1 MLSPAA
7 EQEAAR
13 REWILRAVAA
23 GMMAAGL
30 AIVYAP
36 GLQGPFLYDDIFEI
50 ENNPA
55 LTQRGKPFDIMF
67 GSTGFPH
74 RPLPY
79 FSFAVNYRIH
89 GLATTGYH
97 VTNLTIH
104 LLNGCLLWWIGKS
117 LLCLWRGRCHQRDE
131 WWAFGVAI
139 LWLVHP
145 LASQPVAYIY
155 QRIELLGATGIL
167 LANACF
173 LQSLLSQQ
181 SAGWRVASVAA
192 AAAAMLCK
200 ETAAAILPL
209 IWLIDLTRRGPVRS
223 CRQLLRPFRERAWFF
238 CGLAATWVLGAIVV
252 LLQRNAYRELVA
264 PLWSPLVYLLNQ
276 PWVIGHY
283 LRLAVL
289 PVGQNFDYG
298 WVAATDWVSLLSGA
312 AVIGAVSLG
321 VAWLIWSRSVAGL
334 LCGTFLLLLAPSS
347 SLIPVN
353 DLAVEHRM
361 YLPLAVPVAAA
372 VPLLAAGCR
381 RIWGRQ
387 GDRVTAALLVG
398 LVVAL
403 GLTTHARVR
412 VYQSLFTVWADAAV
426 KNPENSRAQLW
437 LGISL
442 CELGESEAAMPP
454 LRRAIELAPKAA
466 GAARAYAWLAAI
478 HGRRGELDASL
489 AAAESS
495 VRIDP
500 KLAIGWSN
508 LARVLVELERLP
520 EARVAC
526 RRALTIDPQLGPAR
540 RLLQQLGE

>member
-1 MLSPAA
+1 MQSPAA
-7 EQEAAR
+7 EKEASR
-13 REWILRAVAA
+13 REWILRVVAA
-23 GMMAAGL
+23 GLMAAGL

-36 GLQGPFLYDDIFEI
+36 CLQGPFLYDDIFEI

-67 GSTGFPH
+67 GNTGFPH

-79 FSFAVNYRIH
+79 LSFAANYRIH

-104 LLNGCLLWWIGKS
+104 LLNGWLLWWIGKS
-117 LLCLWRGRCHQRDE
+117 LLCLWRGRCHQRDL

-167 LANACF
+167 LAIACF

-192 AAAAMLCK
+192 AAVAMLCK

-223 CRQLLRPFRERAWFF
+223 CRQLLLPFRERAWFF
-238 CGLAATWVLGAIVV
+238 CGLAATWALGAVV
-252 LLQRNAYRELVA
+252 ILSQRNAYRELVD
-264 PLWSPLVYLLNQ
+264 PQWSPLVYLLNQ

-312 AVIGAVSLG
+312 AVIGAVSMG
-321 VAWLIWSRSVAGL
+321 VVWLICSRPVAGL

-361 YLPLAVPVAAA
+361 YLPLVVPVAAA
-372 VPLLAAGCR
+372 VALLVAGCR
-381 RIWGRQ
+381 RIWDRR
-387 GDRVTAALLVG
+387 GDRMTTVVLVG

-403 GLTTHARVR
+403 GLTTHERVR
-412 VYQSLFTVWADAAV
+412 VYRSLFTVWADAAV
-426 KNPENSRAQLW
+426 KNPENPRAQLW

-454 LRRAIELAPKAA
+454 LRRAIELAPEAA

-478 HGRRGELDASL
+478 HGRRGELDTSL

-500 KLAIGWSN
+500 ELAIGWSN

-540 RLLQQLGE
+540 LLLQQLGE